1 MRHKDSAKKPC
12 PEKPAQMSGS
22 IAAEDKL
29 QIPEENLLP
38 RLRIKVGPPEQ
49 SWSHAKWLALADQ
62 ALLE

>member
-1 MRHKDSAKKPC
+1 MRHKDTAKKFC

-22 IAAEDKL
+22 IAEEKN
-29 QIPEENLLP
+29 QTPEQNFP
-38 RLRIKVGPPEQ
+38 TRLRIKVGPPEQ

>member
-1 MRHKDSAKKPC
+1 MRHNDKAKKPS
-12 PEKPAQMSGS
+12 PEKPAQKSGF
-22 IAAEDKL
+22 KF
-29 QIPEENLLP
+29 EELRHEEISQA